1 MRTKE
6 QNMALAFAPFGK
18 ELKIVKITAD
28 EKTRRHLENL
38 GLLVG
43 ADVISMYDISG
54 DVIIKV
60 RDCKLALNRSLA
72 MKIQVA

>member
-1 MRTKE
+1 
-6 QNMALAFAPFGK
+6 MALAYAPFGK
-18 ELKIVKITAD
+18 QLRIIKINAD
-28 EKTRRHLENL
+28 EKTKRHLENL

-60 RDCKLALNRSLA
+60 RDSKLALNKSLA
-72 MKIQVA
+72 MKIHVA